1 MRFLWLCK
9 TLHPTRSLQ
18 PATFLLIIM
27 PKSFLMF
34 NKKLYEIPK
43 VICGHLSE
51 KLTRCLKIRATRMVF
66 IYETYFFA
74 DTLLHS
80 YDKFVLLMTIH
91 WPQNVMKMTPFD
103 LKNKKCDVILQIQ
116 IAIQPSPMIDLVI
129 SRREPLLVM
138 FIASLFVNIW
148 EELFQ
153 HVRLLVLVYTL

>member
-1 MRFLWLCK
+1 
-9 TLHPTRSLQ
+9 
-18 PATFLLIIM
+18 
-27 PKSFLMF
+27 
-34 NKKLYEIPK
+34 
-43 VICGHLSE
+43 
-51 KLTRCLKIRATRMVF
+51 
-66 IYETYFFA
+66 
-74 DTLLHS
+74 
-80 YDKFVLLMTIH
+80 MTIP

-116 IAIQPSPMIDLVI
+116 IEIQPSPMIDLVI